1 MRGVGG
7 ARKNLLPH
15 NDQNGSNHYSTYW
28 KSRILNTRINC
39 FRVNAST
46 SNAPKI
52 WILSRLMDEIYK
64 SCRHHIILIHALI
77 SILIKCK
84 QRRRRWCWWWWY
96 LCFSLFKY
104 KYRVVNV
111 AAIEGKNEMEMN
123 GDSQFKFDSSP
134 SGMQSKFMTY
144 CVRCTFS
151 CVAFSN
157 YDIYIL
163 RYDGFESLSQWTW
176 NGMLSYFVMS
186 FGRYHSCWRHQRRR
200 HRHF

>member
-1 MRGVGG
+1 M
-7 ARKNLLPH
+7 
-15 NDQNGSNHYSTYW
+15 
-28 KSRILNTRINC
+28 
-39 FRVNAST
+39 NAST

-123 GDSQFKFDSSP
+123 GDSQFKFDSSTRLYP
-134 SGMQSKFMTY
+134 RRECNQNLWLTVCDALFLALLFQIMIFIFYATMVLSRCLSGPEM
-144 CVRCTFS
+144 
-151 CVAFSN
+151 
-157 YDIYIL
+157 
-163 RYDGFESLSQWTW
+163 E
-176 NGMLSYFVMS
+176 
-186 FGRYHSCWRHQRRR
+186 CWATL
-200 HRHF
+200 